1 MTFDEVKAILE
12 QAKEETLVIID
23 RSEPMMSLVNINNEG
38 VNHGVMQMYY
48 TILTALYALET
59 KRIRAEMGKT
69 INDFKEALA

>member
-12 QAKEETLVIID
+12 QAKEETLVTID
-23 RSEPMMSLVNINNEG
+23 RSDPMMSMVNINNEG

-59 KRIRAEMGKT
+59 EKIRDEIGKK
-69 INDFKEALA
+69 IREDVSA